1 MPQTRVPMSSMDS
14 GVVSPPTSD
23 IVCERM
29 LGRVIL
35 RQKTA
40 KPMNAEMTFG
50 LSSTRLRLMFCRP

>member
-23 IVCERM
+23 IVCERIS
-29 LGRVIL
+29 GRVIL

-50 LSSTRLRLMFCRP
+50 